1 MRCPCRSAIRWDVW
15 RDAFGTKQHAS
26 YRAVHWS
33 DYAWSADK
41 ADNTGLFPVCGALKF
56 GSASAIGKL
65 TTPTLASLG
74 VDAPA
79 NVVLSFNAAPYYEPN
94 LATGKFETAP
104 NQGSGTTVVVTVNG
118 DGTFDDGTQ
127 TQTLRNRTP
136 VETGAD
142 AKGYM
147 GDVHA
152 PYASCDG
159 RDGRDDGFTI
169 ATSLDGTGAVTGSNS
184 CRMWFDDLRIERE

>member
-1 MRCPCRSAIRWDVW
+1 M
-15 RDAFGTKQHAS
+15 
-26 YRAVHWS
+26 
-33 DYAWSADK
+33 
-41 ADNTGLFPVCGALKF
+41 KF

-136 VETGAD
+136 VETAPMPKGIWSIRSIPLRVTGATG
-142 AKGYM
+142 ATT
-147 GDVHA
+147 
-152 PYASCDG
+152 
-159 RDGRDDGFTI
+159 FTI

>member
-1 MRCPCRSAIRWDVW
+1 MKKTLSVFLALLMVLLPMTA
-15 RDAFGTKQHAS
+15 
-26 YRAVHWS
+26 
-33 DYAWSADK
+33 YAEE
-41 ADNTGLFPVCGALKF
+41 N
-56 GSASAIGKL
+56 
-65 TTPTLASLG
+65 PT
-74 VDAPA
+74 
-79 NVVLSFNAAPYYEPN
+79 
-94 LATGKFETAP
+94 
-104 NQGSGTTVVVTVNG
+104 VVTVNG

-147 GDVHA
+147 EYTLHTLRVTGA
-152 PYASCDG
+152 TGATT
-159 RDGRDDGFTI
+159 FTI

>member
-1 MRCPCRSAIRWDVW
+1 MRRRMSCCRS
-15 RDAFGTKQHAS
+15 T
-26 YRAVHWS
+26 
-33 DYAWSADK
+33 
-41 ADNTGLFPVCGALKF
+41 
-56 GSASAIGKL
+56 
-65 TTPTLASLG
+65 
-74 VDAPA
+74 
-79 NVVLSFNAAPYYEPN
+79 PYYEPN

-147 GDVHA
+147 EYTLHTLRVTGA
-152 PYASCDG
+152 TGATT
-159 RDGRDDGFTI
+159 FTI

>member
-1 MRCPCRSAIRWDVW
+1 MSC
-15 RDAFGTKQHAS
+15 AS
-26 YRAVHWS
+26 S
-33 DYAWSADK
+33 
-41 ADNTGLFPVCGALKF
+41 
-56 GSASAIGKL
+56 
-65 TTPTLASLG
+65 TPL
-74 VDAPA
+74 
-79 NVVLSFNAAPYYEPN
+79 PYYEPN

-136 VETGAD
+136 VETGARCQRVY
-142 AKGYM
+142 GVY
-147 GDVHA
+147 A

-159 RDGRDDGFTI
+159 ATGATTFTI